1 MASLSSKVKQ
11 YCANNGVASVDF
23 MTDVLLQDDSNGQGP
38 YIKEWNIS
46 SVAKPTDEQLNAVDS
61 AADLEERQNAVR
73 NEEGFTGNPASTD
86 TFFGIVLGN
95 TFDIGKPTDATVG
108 AASLSTDF
116 FVKNAQTLTTLSM
129 AGSTNGAMV
138 GPVTI
143 SGTITI
149 PSGSTFVI
157 L

>member
-46 SVAKPTDEQLNAVDS
+46 SVTKPTDEQLNAVDS

-73 NEEGFTGNPASTD
+73 ATRKTAYGDLGSQLDMQYWDNVNGTTTWKDHVAAVKTANP
-86 TFFGIVLGN
+86 I
-95 TFDIGKPTDATVG
+95 PTE
-108 AASLSTDF
+108 
-116 FVKNAQTLTTLSM
+116 
-129 AGSTNGAMV
+129 
-138 GPVTI
+138 
-143 SGTITI
+143 
-149 PSGSTFVI
+149 
-157 L
+157 